1 MIRKTVTQT
10 RAGAVQGYFT
20 GQCLLFAGTP
30 YAAPSSGGFA
40 PRVPHDLSA
49 FTARTCSRNPKTRGA
64 LMYGPRRS
72 MTTVVQSSSLF
83 WRRLCVEIGITA
95 DVSRCLVCHAA

>member
-20 GQCLLFAGTP
+20 GQCLLFTDTP

-49 FTARTCSRNPKTRGA
+49 FTARTA
-64 LMYGPRRS
+64 AAIPR
-72 MTTVVQSSSLF
+72 L
-83 WRRLCVEIGITA
+83 
-95 DVSRCLVCHAA
+95 AAPQCMDPGDR